1 MTQNHLAQYNV
12 EELQGYFS
20 DFHKDFYG
28 FRPRTLGSSEDWNNR
43 EWLEA
48 QITRIHDTMDAMKET
63 FVGREELRRQGW
75 VVDEAEFDNTVDPKE
90 YAEWS
95 ADGDVQAYGEMV

>member
-48 QITRIHDTMDAMKET
+48 QITRIHDAIDAMKKT
-63 FVGREELRRQGW
+63 FSGREQLRSEGW
-75 VVDEAEFDNTVDPKE
+75 VVDEAEFDNIIDPTE